1 MRKDTNK
8 PLKRLFEFVGSD
20 GKYGFSTGHIL
31 SEQEVIQLFNRI
43 NEGED
48 FNLIEFS
55 NEFKEIKIKIL

>member
-1 MRKDTNK
+1 MKNDNNK
-8 PLKRLFEFVGSD
+8 PRKRLFEFVGSD

-43 NEGED
+43 NGGKD

-55 NEFKEIKIKIL
+55 NGFEEIKIKIL